1 MLVVSNTSPL
11 TNLAAIDRFGLLES
25 LFGEVHIAEGVWRE
39 LNAGNR
45 PHPGSKEVAS
55 SSWVHRHSVE
65 NRPLVA
71 TLRRDLDPGEAETLA
86 LALALNA
93 DLVLLDEKEAR
104 RAAVR
109 VGLRRLGVL
118 GILLEAKRRRLLD
131 EVRPSLD
138 ALRQIA
144 GFYVSD
150 ALYREVLKT
159 AGEN

>member
-11 TNLAAIDRFGLLES
+11 TNLAAIDRFDLLKS

-39 LNAGNR
+39 LNAGDR
-45 PHPGSKEVAS
+45 PYPGSREVAALP
-55 SSWVHRHSVE
+55 WVHRHTVE
-65 NRPLVA
+65 NRPLVD

-86 LALALNA
+86 LALALEA

-104 RAAVR
+104 QAAVR

-118 GILLEAKRRRLLD
+118 GILLEAKRRELLD
-131 EVRPSLD
+131 EVQSSLD

-150 ALYREVLKT
+150 ALYKEVLKT
-159 AGEN
+159 AGEH